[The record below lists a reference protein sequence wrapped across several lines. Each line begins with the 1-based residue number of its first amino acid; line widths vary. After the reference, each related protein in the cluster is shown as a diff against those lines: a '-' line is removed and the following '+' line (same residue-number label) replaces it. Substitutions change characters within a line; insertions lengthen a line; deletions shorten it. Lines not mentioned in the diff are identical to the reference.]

1 MEIEK
6 VCAILAKNL
15 KKWGVSHVFGIP
27 GKAVVPLIVEID
39 NMGLNFVL
47 SKHECGAGYEAAGYS
62 LLSGKIGIAIGTSG
76 PGGTNL
82 LTAAGQAKASHLPVV
97 FITGH
102 PSIKDTGKAL
112 GQDSTPFGTDL
123 VEMFKPVTKFSARVE
138 RGDLVESYVN
148 HALEK
153 AFSGVKGPVHLLI
166 PADVLVEEITPFEI
180 ELPDPHHVVSQKLN
194 EVIVLLNKA
203 ERPVMFLGKGVHSS
217 KAYEE
222 VKLIAEH
229 WSIPVMTTPGG
240 KGTFISTHPLSLGA
254 FGLGGRDEAHHY
266 IEQGIDLMLVLG
278 TKLSDMSL
286 AGFKESSYPDQVI
299 HFDYDPTFVRKSL
312 KVPTLFISGDLK
324 SNLQMII
331 INNHIHKKDKASLLS
346 VNQTNTFRE
355 KEEENDLFMSSQNA
369 VEMMNYILPKD
380 TIIFGDDGSH
390 SFYAIK
396 HFDIKETGTFF
407 FDDVFGAMGNA
418 IGYSIGAKLAAPDK
432 NIVCLTG
439 DGCMLMHGTE
449 ISTAVN
455 SRAAVIFIVLNN
467 SGLDMVRQGMKAHV
481 GKIVG
486 TELEVPV
493 DISQYAHSM
502 GALSFKCRSSN
513 QLKEALIKALM
524 SNVTAVIEVIVN
536 RNEIPPTMKRG

>member
-1 MEIEK
+1 MEIER
-6 VCAILAKNL
+6 VASVLAKNFMN
-15 KKWGVSHVFGIP
+15 WGVSHVFGIP

-39 NMGLNFVL
+39 HLGLNFVL

-62 LLSGKIGIAIGTSG
+62 LLSGKVGIAIGTSG

-82 LTAAGQAKASHLPVV
+82 LTAAGQAKASHLPVI

-102 PSIKDTGKAL
+102 PSIRDTGKAL

-138 RGDLVESYVN
+138 RGDLVESYLK

-153 AFSGVKGPVHLLI
+153 AFLGVKGPVHLLI
-166 PADVLVEEITPFEI
+166 PADVLMEEITPFELN
-180 ELPDPHHVVSQKLN
+180 LPDPQHVISPKLN
-194 EVIVLLNKA
+194 DVIELLVKA

-229 WSIPVMTTPGG
+229 WNIPVMTTPGG

-254 FGLGGRDEAHHY
+254 YGLGGNDEAHQY
-266 IEQGIDLMLVLG
+266 IEQGVDLMLVMG

-286 AGFKESSYPDQVI
+286 AGFDESSYPDQVI
-299 HFDYDPTFVRKSL
+299 HFDYDPTFVQKSL
-312 KVPTLFISGDLK
+312 KVPTLFVGGDIK
-324 SNLQMII
+324 SNLQTI
-331 INNHIHKKDKASLLS
+331 INNHQIHKKDEDRFQS
-346 VNQTNTFRE
+346 VQSSSTFRE
-355 KEEENDLFMSSQNA
+355 KEEGNPLFMSSQHA
-369 VEMMNYILPKD
+369 IEMINYILPKD
-380 TIIFGDDGSH
+380 SILFGDDGSH

-396 HFDIKETGTFF
+396 HFDIKEMGTFF

-418 IGYSIGAKLAAPDK
+418 IGYSIGAKLADRSK
-432 NIVCLTG
+432 IIVCLTG
-439 DGCMLMHGTE
+439 DGCMLMHGSE

-455 SRAAVIFIVLNN
+455 SRASVIFIVLNN
-467 SGLDMVRQGMKAHV
+467 QGLDMVDKGMQAHL
-481 GKIVG
+481 GKSVG
-486 TELEVPV
+486 TKFEIPI
-493 DISQYAHSM
+493 DISQYAQSM
-502 GALSFKCRSSN
+502 GALSFKCRQPN

-524 SNVTAVIEVIVN
+524 SNETTVIEVVVD
-536 RNEIPPTMKRG
+536 RNETPPTMRRG